1 MAKSNITYKCSEC
14 GATFIQKLGKC
25 STCGKFGTINPIEA
39 LTMTTAGLKTRI
51 NTTSERTVV
60 NKAESVETIISNSKK
75 SNHTHDFKTQTG
87 LTEFDKVLDG
97 GVVQGQVIL
106 VGAEP
111 GFGKTTLSMQVLNHL
126 AQTMP
131 VLYASGEENV
141 AQVAARAERIHAT
154 NDNMNIMASTLVED
168 IIAEADRLQVKAL
181 CVDSLQAVASESV
194 EGSFGSISQSKE
206 AAMVFRKYAKDSNT
220 VIILISQFNK
230 NDEVA
235 GSNQIPHAVDTI
247 LVGDADNQ
255 SQLKFLR
262 CIKNRYGR
270 TNLTG
275 VFVHE
280 NDGLKSVENPSEY
293 LMGSLNDTL
302 AGAARTIINDGGRL
316 LAVEVDALVVPAQY
330 SSAQRQFNG
339 VSQTRGR
346 VLTARL
352 GASMSLLKL
361 DTMDVFVN
369 TMNGI
374 NFTDP
379 MSDLSVVAAIGSGVL
394 KNQSAKPTVFLG
406 EVSLTGQVRGQN
418 MVAQR
423 VEEAARLG
431 FERVVCSKYA
441 MDSIPKSLLS
451 KIEVKPI
458 KMVQEVINY
467 C

>member
-25 STCGKFGTINPIEA
+25 SQCGKFGTINPIEA
-39 LTMTTAGLKTRI
+39 PTTTTAGLKTRI
-51 NTTSERTVV
+51 KTSDRTVI
-60 NKAESVETIISNSKK
+60 NKADSIKNIISNNKTSLKG
-75 SNHTHDFKTQTG
+75 NFKTQTG

-106 VGAEP
+106 IGAEP
-111 GFGKTTLSMQVLNHL
+111 GFGKTTLSMQALNHL

-206 AAMVFRKYAKDSNT
+206 AAMVFRKYAKDSGT
-220 VIILISQFNK
+220 IIILISQFTK

-316 LAVEVDALVVPAQY
+316 LAVEVDALVAPAQY
-330 SSAQRQFNG
+330 SSVQRQFNG

-352 GASMSLLKL
+352 SVSMPILKL

-374 NFTDP
+374 SFTDP
-379 MSDLSVVAAIGSGVL
+379 MSDLSVVASIASGIL

-418 MVAQR
+418 MIAQR

-431 FERVVCSKYA
+431 FERVVCSQYA
-441 MDSIPKSLLS
+441 MDSIPKGLLS

-458 KMVQEVINY
+458 KMVQEVLKY

>member
-1 MAKSNITYKCSEC
+1 MAKSNVTYKCSEC

-25 STCGKFGTINPIEA
+25 SQCGKFGTINPIEA
-39 LTMTTAGLKTRI
+39 PTTTTAGLKTRI
-51 NTTSERTVV
+51 STTSERIVV
-60 NKAESVETIISNSKK
+60 NKANSIKDIIS
-75 SNHTHDFKTQTG
+75 SNKTGLNGNFKTQTG

-106 VGAEP
+106 IGAEP
-111 GFGKTTLSMQVLNHL
+111 GFGKTTLSMQALNHL

-154 NDNMNIMASTLVED
+154 NSNMNIMASTLVED

-181 CVDSLQAVASESV
+181 CVDSLQAVASEGV

-220 VIILISQFNK
+220 IIILISQFNK

-262 CIKNRYGR
+262 CVKNRYGR

-316 LAVEVDALVVPAQY
+316 LAVEVDALVAPAQY
-330 SSAQRQFNG
+330 SSVQRQFNG

-352 GASMSLLKL
+352 SVSMPILKL

-374 NFTDP
+374 SFTDP
-379 MSDLSVVAAIGSGVL
+379 MSDLSVVASIASGIL

-418 MVAQR
+418 MIAQR

-441 MDSIPKSLLS
+441 MDSIPKGLLS

-458 KMVQEVINY
+458 KMVQEVLKY

>member
-1 MAKSNITYKCSEC
+1 MVKSNVTYKCSEC

-39 LTMTTAGLKTRI
+39 PTMTTAGLKTRI
-51 NTTSERTVV
+51 SATSERIVV
-60 NKAESVETIISNSKK
+60 NKANSIKNIIS
-75 SNHTHDFKTQTG
+75 SNKTGLKGNFKTQTG

-106 VGAEP
+106 IGAEP
-111 GFGKTTLSMQVLNHL
+111 GFGKTTLSMQALNHL

-154 NDNMNIMASTLVED
+154 NGNMNIMASTLVED

-220 VIILISQFNK
+220 IIILISQFNK

-316 LAVEVDALVVPAQY
+316 LAVEVDALVAPAQY
-330 SSAQRQFNG
+330 SSVQRQFNG

-352 GASMSLLKL
+352 SVSMPILKL

-374 NFTDP
+374 SFTDP
-379 MSDLSVVAAIGSGVL
+379 MSDLSVVASIASGIL

-418 MVAQR
+418 MIAQR

-441 MDSIPKSLLS
+441 MDSIPKGLLS

-458 KMVQEVINY
+458 KMVQEVLKY